1 MTKRMHSV
9 ISVLVAFAMVL
20 FMGLSTLGISA
31 GAVTQSEIDALA
43 KKKKDLQSQ
52 QDQNRTAGNLRFF
65 LIAAT
70 EYVADLHTGCGKG
83 KGGNTDQ

>member
-31 GAVTQSEIDALA
+31 GAVTQSDIDAL
-43 KKKKDLQSQ
+43 
-52 QDQNRTAGNLRFF
+52 
-65 LIAAT
+65 IAAADDQQSAEPAGRRLCT
-70 EYVADLHTGCGKG
+70 EGTTG
-83 KGGNTDQ
+83 